1 MARWSA
7 GLLRRCFL
15 VLMLLGSALI
25 TAASLVYFDTDIL
38 PPFVLEKLPL
48 RFKSL
53 WLAALRVHV
62 ATALF
67 TFPACLALMTRT
79 IQRRPQ
85 LHRWLGRVTGALVLF
100 ALVPSG
106 AVLAFDAKGGS
117 VVTVGFLL
125 SAVSVAIAMVAGIA
139 AARRRDLV
147 AHRRA
152 AWHVVAQ
159 MSVAVT
165 SRALLIGFDS
175 VGVDPELAY
184 VIALWLPVV
193 ASAAVV
199 ELIASRSLFSR
210 STPSVERNRREH
222 PALALL
228 PARSVL
234 RPLTR
239 LGR

>member
-7 GLLRRCFL
+7 GLFRRCFL
-15 VLMLLGSALI
+15 VVMLLGSALI

-48 RFKSL
+48 RFKAL
-53 WLAALRVHV
+53 FLASLRVHV
-62 ATALF
+62 ASSLF
-67 TFPACLALMTRT
+67 TFPACLVLMTRMV
-79 IQRRPQ
+79 QRRPQ

-106 AVLAFDAKGGS
+106 VVLAFDAKGGS
-117 VVTVGFLL
+117 IVTLGFLL
-125 SAVSVAIAMVAGIA
+125 SAVIVAVGMVRGIA

-165 SRALLIGFDS
+165 SRALLIAFDRF
-175 VGVDPELAY
+175 GMDPDLAY
-184 VIALWLPVV
+184 AIALWLPVV
-193 ASAAVV
+193 ASALVV
-199 ELIASRSLFSR
+199 ELVTSRSPSSR
-210 STPSVERNRREH
+210 STPSVERTRREY
-222 PALALL
+222 PALAFL
-228 PARSVL
+228 PVRSVV
-234 RPLTR
+234 RPVTR